1 MSNEDRTDNPHAAKG
16 CRMGA
21 PQPPLRLSRRQ
32 FWAQTGAGFGSLALH
47 SMLSQSRALS
57 EDRRSQDQPMA
68 PRPAM
73 LPTKAKSVI
82 FLFMFGGPSQV
93 DLFDYKP
100 VLQARDGQSIENE
113 FRRGTKTRAVL
124 QASRRTF
131 AQHGQS
137 GLWCSDALPN
147 LAKHMDKL
155 AMIHSLTSDSF
166 AHGSALLQINC
177 GRILQGHPS
186 IGSWVT
192 YGLGSENQNLPGY
205 VVMLDPRGGPTSG
218 SPNWSSGYM
227 PAAYQGTL
235 IRTSSQPILNLQPG
249 PGITREMQ
257 RREID
262 FLNQLNRTHL
272 EHQTDTS
279 ELSARIA
286 SYELAFQLQM
296 AAPEALDLSQESAA
310 TLDMYGIHEPKPDW
324 HPLALGPSTF
334 GRQCLIARRMVERGV
349 RFIQIYSGG
358 GNAGGQNTWDGHHG
372 IEENLKLHGPEIDRP
387 IAALLEDLKRRGLL
401 ESTLIVWGG
410 EFGRMPVSETF
421 NTGGKPGGRDHNP
434 NGFTYW
440 LAGAGVRGGT
450 RYGATD
456 EIGERAVENPRHLRD
471 LHATIL
477 TLMGLDHRRLTYFH
491 GGLDEKL
498 TGVLEAN
505 PITEVMA

>member
-1 MSNEDRTDNPHAAKG
+1 MRAEDH
-16 CRMGA
+16 RMD
-21 PQPPLRLSRRQ
+21 RRR
-32 FWAQTGAGFGSLALH
+32 FCTSSGAGFGSLALL
-47 SMLSQSRALS
+47 SMLR
-57 EDRRSQDQPMA
+57 DQRVQGA
-68 PRPAM
+68 TH
-73 LPTKAKSVI
+73 PTKAKSVI

-100 VLQARDGQSIENE
+100 ELQKRDGQTTQNE
-113 FRRGTKTRAVL
+113 FRRGTKTQAVL

-131 AQHGQS
+131 AQHGES
-137 GLWCSDALPN
+137 GLWCSDAFPN
-147 LAKHMDKL
+147 ISKHMDKL
-155 AMIHSLTSDSF
+155 ALVKSLTSDSF

-177 GRILQGHPS
+177 GRIIQGHPS
-186 IGSWVT
+186 LGSWIT

-218 SPNWSSGYM
+218 APNWSSGYM

-235 IRTSSQPILNLQPG
+235 MRPGSQPILNLKP
-249 PGITREMQ
+249 PSNIDSPAQ
-257 RREID
+257 RSEID
-262 FLNQLNRTHL
+262 LLNELNRNYAH
-272 EHQTDTS
+272 ERADYS
-279 ELSARIA
+279 ELDARIA

-296 AAPEALDLSQESAA
+296 AAPEAMDLSQETAE
-310 TLDMYGIHEPKPDW
+310 TIEMYGINEPKPQW

-334 GRQCLIARRMVERGV
+334 GRQCLIARRLVERGV

-372 IEENLKLHGPEIDRP
+372 IEENLSLHCPEVDRP
-387 IAALLEDLKRRGLL
+387 IAALLTDLQQRGLL

-434 NGFTYW
+434 KGFTYW
-440 LAGAGVRGGT
+440 LAGAGVKGGT
-450 RYGATD
+450 SYGQTD
-456 EIGERAVENPRHLRD
+456 ELGEAAAENPRHLRD

-477 TLMGLDHRRLTYFH
+477 QLMGLDHRRLTYFH

-498 TGVLEAN
+498 TGVLDASAIHE
-505 PITEVMA
+505 IMA